1 MLDIQVGDLVKI
13 KEHRLRRAE
22 KRYLPPGVWL
32 VLKIRSSKKKKTGEE
47 PRQALIM
54 KGNKRRR
61 ININKLEKV

>member
-32 VLKIRSSKKKKTGEE
+32 VLKIRLLSAEDE
-47 PRQALIM
+47 PRLALIM

-61 ININKLEKV
+61 IYINKLEKV